1 MPNDD
6 EITIRQA
13 TAADIPDLV
22 RLRRVMFESM
32 GYDDARQLNAADGA
46 ADAYFAEAILRG
58 EFYGWLAHT
67 AAGAAV
73 GSGGVVVDQHP
84 PGPNNLSGRV
94 GYVMNVVTVP
104 GYRRRGIA
112 RRVMEAILRW
122 LAAQDVRRIT
132 LHATEVG
139 RPLYEQFGFVAGNE
153 MQLWTE

>member
-1 MPNDD
+1 MLNDD

-13 TAADIPDLV
+13 TAADISDLV

-32 GYDDARQLNAADGA
+32 GYDDAAQLDAADGA
-46 ADAYFAEAILRG
+46 AAAYFTDAIPRG
-58 EFYGWLAHT
+58 AFYGWLAHT
-67 AAGAAV
+67 ATGAAV
-73 GSGGVVVDQHP
+73 GSGGVVVDRHP

-112 RRVMEAILRW
+112 RRVMETILRW
-122 LAAQDVRRIT
+122 LAERGVQRVT
-132 LHATEVG
+132 LHTTEVG

-153 MQLWTE
+153 MQLWME